1 MSKLVRLSV
10 SLDKDLV
17 EKFDRQISRAHCPT
31 RSKAVGDL
39 IRESLIRREWLE
51 GREVA
56 GAIIL
61 VYDHHKRD
69 LANRLNH
76 IQHDWHHMIMATQH
90 FHLDHDNCLEILAV
104 RGKPRDIAELEAGL
118 RAVKGIKH
126 CSLATATT
134 GRALP

>member
-10 SLDKDLV
+10 SLDSDLV
-17 EKFDRQISRAHCPT
+17 EKFDRQISREHCPT

-51 GREVA
+51 GKEVA

-69 LANRLNH
+69 LAGRLNH
-76 IQHDWHHMIMATQH
+76 VQHDWHHMIMATQH

-104 RGKPRDIAELEAGL
+104 RGRPRDIAKLESEL

-126 CSLATATT
+126 CSLSTATT